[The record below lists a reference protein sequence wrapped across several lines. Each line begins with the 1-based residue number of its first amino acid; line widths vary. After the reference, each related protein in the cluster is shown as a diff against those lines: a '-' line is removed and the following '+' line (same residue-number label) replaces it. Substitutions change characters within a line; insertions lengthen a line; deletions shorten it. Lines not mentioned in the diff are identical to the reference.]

1 VLAAVTGAA
10 GHLGANVVQ
19 ALVEQGDAVRA
30 VDVRP
35 GTVIRG
41 LTGEGHPVEFVRAD
55 VLDPATLP
63 AAFAGVE
70 VVYHLAARISI
81 AGDPDGA
88 VWRVNVDG
96 VRHVAEAA
104 RTAGVRRLVHTSS
117 IHAFDGRLSP
127 EGVDERSPRS
137 TNPDLPVYDRSKFA
151 GEEVL
156 RQLIDRGLDAVVVN
170 PTAIIGPVDPEPS
183 RMGRVL
189 RSAFRGRLPAVVD
202 GSFDWVDVR
211 DLAAA
216 VLAAARR
223 GRVGENYLVGGH
235 YASVGELARVAASAA
250 GRRGPRFTVP
260 TPLARVAAAAALRL
274 PSGRSGPLFT
284 PEALHALHTGRPV
297 VSDKA
302 RDELGHAPR
311 PLAETMADL
320 RAYFETGGSAG
331 RTP

>member
-1 VLAAVTGAA
+1 MLAAVTGAG

-19 ALVEQGDAVRA
+19 ALVERGDTVRA

-35 GTVIRG
+35 GRVIAG
-41 LTGEGHPVEFVRAD
+41 LAADGPPVEFVRAD

-70 VVYHLAARISI
+70 VVYHLAAKISI
-81 AGDPDGA
+81 AGDPDGS

-96 VRHVAEAA
+96 VGHVAEAA
-104 RTAGVRRLVHTSS
+104 RAAGVRRLIHTSS
-117 IHAFDGRLSP
+117 IHAFDGSLCP
-127 EGVDERSPRS
+127 DGVDEQSPRAI
-137 TNPDLPVYDRSKFA
+137 NPGLPVYDRSKFA
-151 GEEVL
+151 GEEALCRVIEL
-156 RQLIDRGLDAVVVN
+156 GLDAVVVN

-183 RMGRVL
+183 RMGRAL

-216 VLAAARR
+216 LLAAAER
-223 GRVGENYLVGGH
+223 GRTGENYLVGGH
-235 YASVGELARVAASAA
+235 YATVGELARVAASAA
-250 GRRGPRFTVP
+250 GRRPPWFTVP

-274 PSGRSGPLFT
+274 PSGKSGPLFT

-297 VSDKA
+297 ASDKA
-302 RDELGHAPR
+302 RRELGHAPR

-320 RAYFETGGSAG
+320 RDYFERLAG
-331 RTP
+331 RAP